1 MTNRKR
7 YNRSVVMYDIYVKY
21 CRTLKHLI
29 NKNYL
34 VYRVHPLINIIM
46 NIILNEFVLNCA
58 LIKRLNDKIDNKK
71 SSWRT
76 IYYLCLLLV
85 TKKYLNKPQC

>member
-34 VYRVHPLINIIM
+34 INIIM
-46 NIILNEFVLNCA
+46 NIILNECVLNCA
-58 LIKRLNDKIDNKK
+58 LIKRLNDKINNKM